1 MHGVY
6 RYSLRR
12 AGPADEQALSALLKA
27 CYSELA
33 AEFYDADILE
43 KALPVMTAANP
54 QLLRSGNSWVAETP
68 EEMTVGCG
76 GWSLEWPGTGE
87 IVPGEA
93 HIRQY
98 AVHPGWSRRGITST
112 VNRQCFTSAAGQGIE
127 LIHCYAALGSEPFYE
142 ALGFDTIRSMVL
154 ELPNEVLIPVTHVC
168 CRVDALLN
176 ASN

>member
-1 MHGVY
+1 MHGDY

-12 AGPADEQALSALLKA
+12 AGPDDEPSVSTLLKA
-27 CYSELA
+27 CYSEFA
-33 AEFYDADILE
+33 REFYDADILE

-54 QLLRSGNSWVAETP
+54 QLLRSGNFWVAETP
-68 EEMTVGCG
+68 EGMTVGCG

-98 AVHPGWSRRGITST
+98 AVHPEWVRRGIAGT
-112 VNRQCFTSAAGQGIE
+112 VNRQCFTAAAEHGIE

-142 ALGFDTIRSMVL
+142 ALGFDTIGSMVL
-154 ELPNEVLIPVTHVC
+154 ELPDDVLIPVTHVC
-168 CRVDALLN
+168 CRVDSLLN
-176 ASN
+176 ASS